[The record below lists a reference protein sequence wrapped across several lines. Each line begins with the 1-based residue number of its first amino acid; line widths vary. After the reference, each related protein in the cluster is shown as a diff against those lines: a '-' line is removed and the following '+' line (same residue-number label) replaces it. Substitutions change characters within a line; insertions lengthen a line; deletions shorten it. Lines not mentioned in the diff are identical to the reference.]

1 MVDRFLIDADVLI
14 DFFRGR
20 PEAEAF
26 ISGLR
31 SRPIVCTITV
41 AESFAGVRD
50 GSERDEL
57 ETFLRRCAVIDIDE
71 PISVRAGLLLRQYRK
86 SHGTGLADALVAS
99 AAESSNARVAMLNQ
113 KHYPMLGDVLVPYR
127 KP

>member
-1 MVDRFLIDADVLI
+1 MADRFLIDADVLI

-20 PEAEAF
+20 PEADAF

-41 AESFAGVRD
+41 AELFAGVRD
-50 GSERDEL
+50 GPERDEL
-57 ETFLRRCAVIDIDE
+57 ESFLTRCAVVDIDE
-71 PISVRAGLLLRQYRK
+71 PIGVRAGLLLRQYRK

-99 AAESSNARVAMLNQ
+99 AAESASARVVALNQ
-113 KHYPMLGDVLVPYR
+113 KHYPMLTDVFVPYR